1 MDANSR
7 RARTRA
13 EAAEWWVR
21 IEANGL
27 SREER
32 EQFVDW
38 LRESAVHVAEML
50 RMAEVHGALERSHD
64 WVRVPTDDAQPAATN
79 VVAFAPATEPSHQAP
94 PADTTRS
101 TVRRRWTV
109 GVALAAS
116 VAALGVFLTLF
127 LGTQVIETGRADRRS
142 VTLADGSV
150 VQIDPESRLRI
161 QLEKTER
168 NVSLERGRALF

>member
-21 IEANGL
+21 IEANDL

-50 RMAEVHGALERSHD
+50 RMAEVHGALERFHD
-64 WVRVPTDDAQPAATN
+64 WVRVPTDDAQPATN
-79 VVAFAPATEPSHQAP
+79 VVEFASAAEPPTRQAP

-101 TVRRRWTV
+101 TVRRRW
-109 GVALAAS
+109 
-116 VAALGVFLTLF
+116 
-127 LGTQVIETGRADRRS
+127 
-142 VTLADGSV
+142 
-150 VQIDPESRLRI
+150 
-161 QLEKTER
+161 
-168 NVSLERGRALF
+168 